1 MSGASGEDSGGDGD
15 SASLVGDSYDVDG
28 DDDGPAI
35 EWQEIRG
42 ATEGDEDDMLG
53 QEELLEEDG
62 KAPMSPTGEMCGCS
76 KQGLSF
82 CINKGLDKVL
92 IFIYLNNSQSIY
104 CNFQQLSKW
113 FWLFYV

>member
-62 KAPMSPTGEMCGCS
+62 KAPMSPTGGWDV
-76 KQGLSF
+76 QILQVGTLLF
-82 CINKGLDKVL
+82 VLTRDFIL
-92 IFIYLNNSQSIY
+92 IFIY
-104 CNFQQLSKW
+104 
-113 FWLFYV
+113 